1 MKPQAVSNQMQRL
14 ADLGI
19 VASRREGNTIRYCLI
34 PLPWRFHAP
43 KAKTPPRLLPSPKCL
58 LNQHAQKFEQIPS
71 ERKAELAGI
80 SG

>member
-1 MKPQAVSNQMQRL
+1 M
-14 ADLGI
+14 
-19 VASRREGNTIRYCLI
+19 
-34 PLPWRFHAP
+34 P
-43 KAKTPPRLLPSPKCL
+43 KAKTPHPRLLPSPKCL

>member
-1 MKPQAVSNQMQRL
+1 MPQKPR
-14 ADLGI
+14 
-19 VASRREGNTIRYCLI
+19 
-34 PLPWRFHAP
+34 PH
-43 KAKTPPRLLPSPKCL
+43 PRLLPSPKCL